1 LGNHPE
7 LSERER
13 ERERERRGLPIGNL
27 TSQLFANIYLHEL
40 DCFAKHRLKVKF
52 YLRYCDDFIILSNDR
67 SKLVKLISIIAEF
80 LRHHLKL
87 ELHPEKVVIRKLK
100 QDIDFLGYVVL
111 PHHKTLR
118 TKTKNRMLKKINQ
131 KNSSSY
137 LGLLKH
143 CCGYKLRRDCIIR
156 AIYNFLKENFRAY
169 PKGKL

>member
-1 LGNHPE
+1 
-7 LSERER
+7 
-13 ERERERRGLPIGNL
+13 
-27 TSQLFANIYLHEL
+27 
-40 DCFAKHRLKVKF
+40 
-52 YLRYCDDFIILSNDR
+52 
-67 SKLVKLISIIAEF
+67 LVKLISIIAEF